1 MATANPII
9 CFSIPA
15 PTKRQS
21 GILSGPTL
29 VGGAFGPTLPA
40 GWTVIGAAD
49 FDRDGKPDYA
59 LYNSAMQQT
68 AVWYLNNSVFVG
80 GAFGPSL
87 PANWS
92 LIAP

>member
-1 MATANPII
+1 MLYNAVTQQTAVWYLNNNV
-9 CFSIPA
+9 F
-15 PTKRQS
+15 
-21 GILSGPTL
+21 
-29 VGGAFGPTLPA
+29 VGGAFGPSIVSGYTL
-40 GWTVIGAAD
+40 IGAAD

-68 AVWYLNNSVFVG
+68 AVWYLNNNAFTS

>member
-1 MATANPII
+1 
-9 CFSIPA
+9 
-15 PTKRQS
+15 
-21 GILSGPTL
+21 L
-29 VGGAFGPTLPA
+29 
-40 GWTVIGAAD
+40 IGAAD

-59 LYNSAMQQT
+59 LYNAATQQT
-68 AVWYLNNSVFVG
+68 AVWYLNNSAFVG